1 MHVPWV
7 IYVHLMYLLMDMHMW
22 HACGV
27 FMIMIGDIIVKKENF
42 EIVGCFTIFGTRVY
56 KTSGMENQA

>member
-1 MHVPWV
+1 
-7 IYVHLMYLLMDMHMW
+7 
-22 HACGV
+22 
-27 FMIMIGDIIVKKENF
+27 MIGDIIVKKENF